1 MEQIQY
7 KALKIVFNSNESF
20 EDLILHSNDV
30 SIHQKQ
36 LHRLTTE
43 IYKSCTN
50 LSPEFIK
57 TFFTVK
63 EIPYNL
69 RNGHIL
75 NLPSARTTCYGTN
88 FTLFRACQVWNKLP
102 LSIKQIQSL
111 LEFKT
116 NIKAIRNIEK
126 NKKSLC
132 KMCKRL

>member
-1 MEQIQY
+1 MEEIQY

-36 LHRLTTE
+36 LRQLTTE

-63 EIPYNL
+63 EIPYYL

-75 NLPSARTTCYGTN
+75 NLPSARTTYYGTN
-88 FTLFRACQVWNKLP
+88 STLFRACQVWNKLP

-116 NIKAIRNIEK
+116 NIKAQRNIEK

>member
-1 MEQIQY
+1 MEETQY
-7 KALKIVFNSNESF
+7 KALKIVFNRNESF

-36 LHRLTTE
+36 LRQLTSE

-63 EIPYNL
+63 EIPNNL
-69 RNGHIL
+69 PNGHIL
-75 NLPSARTTCYGTN
+75 NLPSAPTTYYGTN

-111 LEFKT
+111 PEFKT
-116 NIKAIRNIEK
+116 NIKALGNIEK